1 MVCQGAQA
9 VHDIVEGLIGR
20 GALVEIV
27 VQGLLEKTKSITG
40 NGTMAKYTEDSRYRL
55 TLK

>member
-27 VQGLLEKTKSITG
+27 VQGLLEKTKPITG